1 MTPLACTA
9 ALQQLQA
16 YHDDELAVPDQIA
29 MSAHIEGCDDC
40 SGALSELEGL
50 GDLLRASA
58 RGRVPLSCDDAA
70 NFASTVVN
78 RAHVEND
85 ASLVSW
91 VREVFDDRRVP
102 YSALGATFATL
113 ACLAIM
119 LGMMR
124 FGAGDRTD
132 SLAGMMNLLAEP
144 VTSEQ
149 PIVIRP
155 VVMDARVIMPR
166 AFDSYSNTDGIDTD
180 GIDTD
185 GIDSVLALSGVVT
198 SEGRVSNIEVNDG
211 SGGVAMASM
220 DTKRLENLVAAVS
233 RTRFEP
239 VMKEGAPV
247 AVNMVWFVAQTT
259 VRGVGRRHMSGPQL
273 SAARKRVV

>member
-9 ALQQLQA
+9 ARHQLQA

-29 MSAHIEGCDDC
+29 VSAHLDGCEGCR
-40 SGALSELEGL
+40 GALSELEGL
-50 GDLLRASA
+50 GELLRASA
-58 RGRVPLSCDDAA
+58 RGRVPMSCDEAG

-102 YSALGATFATL
+102 YSALGATAATL

-144 VTSEQ
+144 AAAEQ

-155 VVMDARVIMPR
+155 VVVDARVMMPR
-166 AFDSYSNTDGIDTD
+166 AFDSYSYSSDI
-180 GIDTD
+180 D

-239 VMKEGAPV
+239 VMKEGEPV

-259 VRGVGRRHMSGPQL
+259 VRGVGRRHLAGPHL
-273 SAARKRVV
+273 GAARKRVV

>member
-1 MTPLACTA
+1 MTPLACA
-9 ALQQLQA
+9 AVLRQLQA
-16 YHDDELAVPDQIA
+16 YHDDELPVGEQ
-29 MSAHIEGCDDC
+29 MGVSAHLDGCESC
-40 SGALSELEGL
+40 RMALSELEDL

-58 RGRVPLSCDDAA
+58 RGRVPLSCDEATH
-70 NFASTVVN
+70 FASTVVN
-78 RAHVEND
+78 RAHVED
-85 ASLVSW
+85 AESMVSW
-91 VREVFDDRRVP
+91 VRELFDDRRVP
-102 YSALGATFATL
+102 YSALGATAATL

-132 SLAGMMNLLAEP
+132 SLAGMMNLLAGP
-144 VTSEQ
+144 AAVDQ

-155 VVMDARVIMPR
+155 VVLDARVIMPR
-166 AFDSYSNTDGIDTD
+166 AFDSYSDSEGV
-180 GIDTD
+180 
-185 GIDSVLALSGVVT
+185 DSVLALSGVVT

-220 DTKRLENLVAAVS
+220 DTKRLENLVDAVS

-259 VRGVGRRHMSGPQL
+259 VRGVGRRHLAGPHMG
-273 SAARKRVV
+273 AARKRVV